1 MWDGGLYMG
10 LDARKP
16 VFRVFDI
23 VGFIPA
29 CPAAETSWKIEIS
42 PEASLD
48 MILSKKRITKALIS
62 LRGCAGWS
70 VPLLVANH

>member
-29 CPAAETSWKIEIS
+29 CPAAETRNF
-42 PEASLD
+42 A
-48 MILSKKRITKALIS
+48 
-62 LRGCAGWS
+62 
-70 VPLLVANH
+70 